1 MSIVVLAPGSRER
14 VAAGFTLV
22 EVVVA
27 LSILSLVMLT
37 TITGL
42 RTLANTQGAL
52 DRLTNRVDQVLSLIH
67 I

>member
-1 MSIVVLAPGSRER
+1 MNRAPVVVRPG
-14 VAAGFTLV
+14 AAHSSGFSLV

-27 LSILSLVMLT
+27 LSILSLVLLA

-52 DRLTNRVDQVLSLIH
+52 DRITERV
-67 I
+67 